1 MATAMPFQRKP
12 KSRPIEV
19 KPIFVIDF
27 PKNRRITRAPITNA
41 YF

>member
-12 KSRPIEV
+12 KSKPIDV

-27 PKNRRITRAPITNA
+27 PKNMRIRKAPIARA